1 VVLNPGSTSFFRLPS
16 VVVTLATFIG
26 LQGVA
31 LVLRPRPEGTI
42 SEAFSNFLEQPILGV
57 PVSMIFAL
65 IAVMSLEWLL
75 FNRPIGRALRAV
87 GSNFEASFR
96 LGVNG
101 PLVNL
106 LAFTLASGLTTLGGL
121 IFATRIGIG
130 SATSGSGDYTLTSI
144 TAVVLGGAS
153 VTGGRGSF
161 FSTLM
166 GAAVI
171 QVTLSATSFLSGEA
185 AWQYWLI
192 SAATLIAA
200 GLFGV
205 IRKRGRT
212 EEIGEA

>member
-1 VVLNPGSTSFFRLPS
+1 
-16 VVVTLATFIG
+16 

-31 LVLRPRPEGTI
+31 LVLRPRPGGTI
-42 SEAFSNFLEQPILGV
+42 SEAFGNFLEQPILGV

-65 IAVMSLEWLL
+65 IAVMTFEWLL
-75 FNRPIGRALRAV
+75 FKRPIGRALRAV

-96 LGVNG
+96 LGVNRR
-101 PLVNL
+101 VIIL

-121 IFATRIGIG
+121 IFATRIGVG
-130 SATSGSGDYTLTSI
+130 SATSGGGDYTLMSI

-153 VTGGRGSF
+153 VAGGRGSF

-166 GAAVI
+166 GAAMI
-171 QVTLSATSFLSGEA
+171 QVTLSATSFLNGEA

-200 GLFGV
+200 GLFAFV
-205 IRKRGRT
+205 RKHESY
-212 EEIGEA
+212 EESGHA